1 MDISSEVCQV
11 VAHKALNDYKNV
23 REYVESVHAKMEER
37 GHLPVFNLAMQFI
50 QEFMEVTGEE
60 DEDFQIMLLHA
71 RNFGL
76 AAACM
81 AYECMF
87 AAQEV
92 QELNE
97 QFA

>member
-1 MDISSEVCQV
+1 MDISHEVCQV
-11 VAHKALNDYKNV
+11 VAHKAMNDYRNV
-23 REYVESVHAKMEER
+23 GEYVESVHAKMEEN
-37 GHLPVFNLAMQFI
+37 GHLAVFNLAIQFI
-50 QEFMEVTGEE
+50 REFMEVTE
-60 DEDFQIMLLHA
+60 DADEGLQTMLLHA

-81 AYECMF
+81 AYESVI

>member
-1 MDISSEVCQV
+1 MDVSHEVCQV
-11 VAHKALNDYKNV
+11 VAHKALNDYKDV
-23 REYVESVHAKMEER
+23 GEYVEYVHAKMEER
-37 GHLPVFNLAMQFI
+37 GHLPVFNLAIQFI

-71 RNFGL
+71 RNFAL
-76 AAACM
+76 ASACM
-81 AYECMF
+81 AYESMF

-92 QELNE
+92 HDLNE

>member
-1 MDISSEVCQV
+1 MDISPEVCRV
-11 VAHKALNDYKNV
+11 VVHKALNDYDDAV
-23 REYVESVHAKMEER
+23 AYAESVHAKMEER
-37 GHLPVFNLAMQFI
+37 GHLPVFNLSVQFLR
-50 QEFMEVTGEE
+50 EFLEATEE
-60 DEDFQIMLLHA
+60 DDEHLQIMLLHA

-81 AYECMF
+81 AYECML